1 MDTKERVQPRFSIG
15 NQLMLAIFALSLIF
29 TMISSSISLYR
40 DFSDDLVRL
49 DTELEQVKTSYL
61 SSFSASLWVEDRKLL
76 RAQAEGAMRL
86 PSVDYLRIAT
96 PDEVIFELGTALT
109 EDRIERQWPLQYDT
123 GVKTYDLAQVT
134 VQSDLSPI
142 YQGLWQTFFFLVIA
156 EAIKIFLLILG
167 VLWVTFRLMVKP
179 LQLLSG
185 AVSDFSGGHV
195 PSKVQLPK
203 RWFFDEVGLLERK
216 YNRSVERVSEH
227 QVEIE
232 AARDKAEIANRK
244 KSEFLATMSHEIR
257 TPMNGIIGVASLLC
271 DTKLDEQQKDLV
283 SIINSSSNS
292 LMVIIDDIL
301 DFSKIE
307 AGKIELESTVYSL
320 LDLLQEVGRL
330 HTVKAQQKGLQL
342 VCDIDPKLPLEVE
355 GDVGRLKQVLTNLL
369 SNAVKFTE
377 RGHVKL
383 MVSQVS
389 REEGVASVHFR
400 VVDSGI
406 GIAKE
411 NQQAV
416 FEKFQQADG
425 STTRKYGGTGLG
437 LAICSSLVEVMGGN
451 IRLTSEPGL
460 GSCFEFTIPLNIV
473 SDKLI
478 ASNTINVLEFPNGDT
493 NTSENTELKPD
504 SGKPWVLVVEDTEV
518 NQKVVRIMLE
528 KLGMQVRVAEHGE
541 EALKL
546 CQEHQFDLI
555 LMDCQMPVMDGFV
568 ATENIRKMGV
578 WGKQVPIVALSAN
591 VIKEDQRRCFA
602 IGMNEFV
609 AKPVTKERLKQIFEQ
624 YLPESLQTRSNPKHA
639 T

>member
-40 DFSDDLVRL
+40 DFNDDLARL
-49 DTELEQVKTSYL
+49 DSELEQVKTSYL
-61 SSFSASLWVEDRKLL
+61 SSFSASLWVEDRELL
-76 RAQAEGAMRL
+76 RTQAEGAMRL

-96 PDEVIFELGTALT
+96 PDEVIFELGSALT

-257 TPMNGIIGVASLLC
+257 TPMNGIIGVASLLS

-355 GDVGRLKQVLTNLL
+355 GDVGRLKQVLSNLL

-389 REEGVASVHFR
+389 REEGVASVCFR

-473 SDKLI
+473 SDKLL

>member
-40 DFSDDLVRL
+40 DFNDDLVRL

-61 SSFSASLWVEDRKLL
+61 SSFSASLWVEDRELL
-76 RAQAEGAMRL
+76 RTQAEGAMRL

-109 EDRIERQWPLQYDT
+109 EDRIKRQWPLQYDT

-203 RWFFDEVGLLERK
+203 RWFLDEVGLLECK

-257 TPMNGIIGVASLLC
+257 TPMNGIIGVASLLS

-355 GDVGRLKQVLTNLL
+355 GDVGRLKQVLSNLL

-389 REEGVASVHFR
+389 REEGVASVCFR

-451 IRLTSEPGL
+451 ICLTSEPGL
-460 GSCFEFTIPLNIV
+460 GSCFEFTIPLNIA

>member
-40 DFSDDLVRL
+40 DFNDDLVRL

-61 SSFSASLWVEDRKLL
+61 SSFSASLWVEDRELL
-76 RAQAEGAMRL
+76 RTQAEGAMRL

-96 PDEVIFELGTALT
+96 PNEVIFELGTALT

-203 RWFFDEVGLLERK
+203 RWFFDEVGLLECK

-257 TPMNGIIGVASLLC
+257 TPMNGIIGVASLLS

-307 AGKIELESTVYSL
+307 AGKIELESTVYRL

-355 GDVGRLKQVLTNLL
+355 GDVGRLKQVLSNLL

-389 REEGVASVHFR
+389 REEGVASVCFR

-541 EALKL
+541 EALRL